1 MSSPMDG
8 ISPYRPRDISAFIG
22 SGFLSTV
29 AMQVQSVAIGWQIYD
44 IERTP
49 LALGL
54 VGLCQFVPMF
64 LLTLPAGELADRVD
78 PRRLL
83 AVTEVAQ
90 ALCSGLFLLC
100 SLVSPHHALPFYVVL
115 ALFGAARGFSEPAG
129 QSLLAFLVPPE
140 GLAQSIARNSSLLTV
155 AVIAG
160 PAIGGFLYAAGPLAT
175 YSVCLTAF
183 LLAALLAAS
192 LGGRRVD
199 HSQTKFA
206 DRWERVIEGVNFVR
220 TRPIVLGAISLDLFA
235 VLLGGAVALLPVFAR
250 DVLHVG
256 PLGLGLLRSAPAAG
270 AALMAFTLARYPIE
284 RRPTA
289 RPTARRW
296 RFVGFPSLRF
306 GRRWRF
312 VGFPS
317 LRFGRTGAHL
327 FLAVAVFGLATVAF
341 GLSQNFY
348 LSLAALLVTGA
359 SDMISVF
366 IRSSLINFATP
377 DPMRGRV
384 GAVNMLFIGASGELG
399 EFESGMT
406 AAWFGTI
413 PAVVIGGLGTLAVV
427 AIWMWRFPPLRK
439 VDRLADALSPS

>member
-1 MSSPMDG
+1 MSG
-8 ISPYRPRDISAFIG
+8 ALPYRSRDIPAFVG
-22 SGFLSTV
+22 SGFLATV

-83 AVTEVAQ
+83 AVTEVVQ
-90 ALCSGLFLLC
+90 AVCSGLFLLC
-100 SLVSPHHALPFYVVL
+100 SLLSPHRALPFYIVL
-115 ALFGAARGFSEPAG
+115 ALFGASRGFSEPAG
-129 QSLLAFLVPPE
+129 QSLLPFLVPPE
-140 GLAQSIARNSSLLTV
+140 GLARAIARNSSLLTV

-160 PAIGGFLYAAGPLAT
+160 PAVGGFLFAAGPLAT
-175 YSVCLTAF
+175 YSVCLAAF
-183 LLAALLAAS
+183 LLAASLAAS

-199 HSQTKFA
+199 HSQTNFA
-206 DRWERVIEGVNFVR
+206 DRWERVIEGVHFVR

-256 PLGLGLLRSAPAAG
+256 PLGLGVLRSAPAAG

-284 RRPTA
+284 RRPTS
-289 RPTARRW
+289 RRW
-296 RFVGFPSLRF
+296 RFAGFPSLRF
-306 GRRWRF
+306 GR
-312 VGFPS
+312 S
-317 LRFGRTGAHL
+317 GAHL
-327 FLAVAVFGLATVAF
+327 LGAVAVFGLATVAF

-399 EFESGMT
+399 EFESGVT

-427 AIWMWRFPPLRK
+427 AIWMWRFPSLRK

>member
-1 MSSPMDG
+1 MIGTP
-8 ISPYRPRDISAFIG
+8 PYRARDIPAFVG
-22 SGFLSTV
+22 SGFLATI

-83 AVTEVAQ
+83 AASEIAQ
-90 ALCSGLFLLC
+90 AVCSGLFLLC
-100 SLVSPHHALPFYVVL
+100 SLLSPHHALPFYVVL

-140 GLAQSIARNSSLLTV
+140 GLAQAIARNSSLLTV

-175 YSVCLTAF
+175 YSVCLIAF
-183 LLAALLAAS
+183 LLAALLAAR

-206 DRWERVIEGVNFVR
+206 DRWERVVEGVRFVR
-220 TRPIVLGAISLDLFA
+220 ARPIVLGAISLDLFA

-256 PLGLGLLRSAPAAG
+256 PLGLGVLRSAPAAG
-270 AALMAFTLARYPIE
+270 AALMAFTLARYPVE
-284 RRPTA
+284 RRSGT
-289 RPTARRW
+289 
-296 RFVGFPSLRF
+296 
-306 GRRWRF
+306 
-312 VGFPS
+312 
-317 LRFGRTGAHL
+317 HL
-327 FLAVAVFGLATVAF
+327 FVAVAIFGLATVAF

-348 LSLAALLVTGA
+348 LSLAALFVTGA

-384 GAVNMLFIGASGELG
+384 GAVNMLFVGASAELG

-406 AAWFGTI
+406 AAWLGTI

-427 AIWMWRFPPLRK
+427 GIWMRLFPPLRK

>member
-1 MSSPMDG
+1 MDG

-22 SGFLSTV
+22 SRISPTV

-78 PRRLL
+78 QRRLL
-83 AVTEVAQ
+83 AAAEIMQ
-90 ALCSGLFLLC
+90 AVCSGLFLLC
-100 SLVSPHHALPFYVVL
+100 TLVSPHRALPFYIVL

-140 GLAQSIARNSSLLTV
+140 GLAKAIAHNSSLLTV

-160 PAIGGFLYAAGPLAT
+160 PAVGGFLFAAGPLVT
-175 YSVCLTAF
+175 YGLC
-183 LLAALLAAS
+183 LAAFVLAATFAVS
-192 LGGRRVD
+192 LGGRKVD

-206 DRWERVIEGVNFVR
+206 DRWERVVEGVRFVWA
-220 TRPIVLGAISLDLFA
+220 RPIVLGAISLDLFA

-250 DVLHVG
+250 DVLHAG

-270 AALMAFTLARYPIE
+270 AALMAFTLGRFPIE
-284 RRPTA
+284 RESGHA
-289 RPTARRW
+289 SCY
-296 RFVGFPSLRF
+296 V
-306 GRRWRF
+306 
-312 VGFPS
+312 
-317 LRFGRTGAHL
+317 
-327 FLAVAVFGLATVAF
+327 AVAIFGLATVVF

-348 LSLAALLVTGA
+348 LSLGALLVTGA
-359 SDMISVF
+359 ADMISVF
-366 IRSSLINFATP
+366 VRSSLINFATP

-406 AAWFGTI
+406 AAWLGTI
-413 PAVVIGGLGTLAVV
+413 PAVVIGGIGTLAVV
-427 AIWMWRFPPLRK
+427 GIWMWLFPPLRK
-439 VDRLADALSPS
+439 VDRLADALSPA

>member
-1 MSSPMDG
+1 MSDAL
-8 ISPYRPRDISAFIG
+8 PYRVRDIPAFVG
-22 SGFLSTV
+22 SGFLATV

-83 AVTEVAQ
+83 AVTQVAQ
-90 ALCSGLFLLC
+90 AVCSGLFLLC
-100 SLVSPHHALPFYVVL
+100 SLVSPNRALPFYIVL
-115 ALFGAARGFSEPAG
+115 ALFGASRGFSEPAG
-129 QSLLAFLVPPE
+129 QSLLPFLVPPD
-140 GLAQSIARNSSLLTV
+140 GLAKAIARNSSLLTV

-160 PAIGGFLYAAGPLAT
+160 PAIGGFLFAAGPLAT
-175 YSVCLTAF
+175 YSVCLAAF
-183 LLAALLAAS
+183 LLAALLTAS

-206 DRWERVIEGVNFVR
+206 DRWERVIEGVHFVR

-270 AALMAFTLARYPIE
+270 AALMAFTLARYPID
-284 RRPTA
+284 RRSGT
-289 RPTARRW
+289 
-296 RFVGFPSLRF
+296 
-306 GRRWRF
+306 
-312 VGFPS
+312 
-317 LRFGRTGAHL
+317 HL
-327 FLAVAVFGLATVAF
+327 FAAVAVFGLATVAF